1 MPLTVRCCP
10 AFGHREPPIATVP
23 ARTATGDEH
32 ATASVAAKTTV
43 LRRIIHATL
52 HVPPQ
57 GKPQRFARGVPPC
70 RVDPAPVPRVR
81 SGTVSGR
88 SVRVSGGVIRSRVL
102 WIVLVAVSV
111 AAVVPPGGA
120 SAGGQRCGRAGA
132 VRRIAGTPQVCTRV
146 GGVLRWTAR
155 KSRSAKAVPPSP
167 SELLAKN
174 PPSPEPLSTCQLP
187 DRRTTRS
194 VGEWQAIAFPATPG
208 AGFTNDGTNVAAV
221 VFVDFPDAPGGA
233 NELRELRSEIAVAAE
248 WYEWFSQGRV
258 RYEMRFADRW
268 VRAPLDSRNYY
279 WKNPTKPGTQ
289 ILPDEQ
295 IAATYRDLA
304 SSVLDV
310 TGAAVVWAVI
320 PRSVTAIDEGFAYR
334 GQPSVF
340 STGSDTYRGGW
351 PMWQTFVHETLHSH
365 GALGHSPKHPRLG
378 VFWHT
383 GTDGPTLNSWDAVTL
398 GWMRPEYLYCAS
410 VGTMTSA
417 TVALAPLEGRIE
429 GTRAVMVRLS
439 ETEALVIES
448 HRRSRWS
455 ERWPSDASGVSI
467 LRVDTRLDTVFGIG
481 SSTARYLVP
490 VGEYSLDF
498 LVLGESYVADGIRI
512 TVVGSAAVDQVRVEP
527 A

>member
-1 MPLTVRCCP
+1 MTLVRRLT
-10 AFGHREPPIATVP
+10 I
-23 ARTATGDEH
+23 D
-32 ATASVAAKTTV
+32 
-43 LRRIIHATL
+43 ATL
-52 HVPPQ
+52 PLPMQGEPQ
-57 GKPQRFARGVPPC
+57 WFVRSVPPC

-88 SVRVSGGVIRSRVL
+88 SARVSSGVIWSRVL

-111 AAVVPPGGA
+111 AAVAPPGEA
-120 SAGGQRCGRAGA
+120 SAGERRCGRAGA
-132 VRRIAGTPQVCTRV
+132 VRRIAGMPQVCARV
-146 GGVLRWTAR
+146 GGVLRWTTRTPRWAT
-155 KSRSAKAVPPSP
+155 SVPPSS

-174 PPSPEPLSTCQLP
+174 PPSPEPLSNCQLP

-194 VGEWQAIAFPATPG
+194 VGAWQAIAFPAQPG
-208 AGFTNDGTNVAAV
+208 AGFTNDGTNLAAV

-258 RYEMRFADRW
+258 RYDMRFADRW
-268 VRAPLDSRNYY
+268 ARAPLDSRNYY

-289 ILPDEQ
+289 ILPDEE

-310 TGAAVVWAVI
+310 TGVAVVWAVI

-383 GTDGPTLNSWDAVTL
+383 GTDGPTLNSWDAMTL
-398 GWMRPEYLYCAS
+398 GWMRPEHLYCAS
-410 VGTMTSA
+410 IGTMTSA
-417 TVALAPLEGRIE
+417 TVALAPLEGRIA
-429 GTRAVMVRLS
+429 GMRAVIVRLS

-455 ERWPSDASGVSI
+455 KRWPSDASGVSI

-481 SSTARYLVP
+481 SSTSRYLVP

-498 LVLGESYVADGIRI
+498 LVSGESFLADGVRV
-512 TVVGSAAVDQVRVEP
+512 TVVGSEGVDLIRIEP